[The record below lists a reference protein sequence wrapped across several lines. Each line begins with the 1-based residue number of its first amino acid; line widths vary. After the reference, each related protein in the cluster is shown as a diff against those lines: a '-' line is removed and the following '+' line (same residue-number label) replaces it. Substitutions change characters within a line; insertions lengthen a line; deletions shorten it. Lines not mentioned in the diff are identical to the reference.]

1 MDLNV
6 VSKHRAPIYGLAIL
20 WVVVFHAS
28 AINDVDFSF
37 GNQSLWL
44 LKLVLD
50 TGNVGVDIFLFLSGI
65 SLYFSFTKNDDVND
79 FYRKRF
85 LRIVPAVWILFGW
98 FWAYRYLIESFALA
112 KFVPRMMLIDFF
124 LMTNDASIWYVS
136 LILALYAAY
145 PMIYRVLFPTPG
157 RKGSPLSAQGSLAV
171 PDPLPAP
178 SVPSAKGQGVG
189 SWSGLRCLALL
200 AFVYVAVF
208 MFDARNHEYY
218 DTIEIALTRIPV
230 FIIGCYFGKLVYEK
244 KRVPK
249 VCIGVVIACVVLFFA
264 VMHFDAL
271 HGPVRRF
278 FYGIGGISIAYLIAL
293 CCEAFDKLTKCPG
306 AKRPLYRFLAWTGT
320 FTLELYVAHIMLN
333 QAFRKFFSWYGNED
347 LAAYAIMAVCAF
359 FLAFG
364 VSKLV
369 TMLKRE

>member
-145 PMIYRVLFPTPG
+145 PMIYRVLFPAHARRAAG
-157 RKGSPLSAQGSLAV
+157 DAGASGSAQG
-171 PDPLPAP
+171 
-178 SVPSAKGQGVG
+178 AKAR
-189 SWSGLRCLALL
+189 SGLRCLALL

-293 CCEAFDKLTKCPG
+293 CCETFDKLTKCPG

-333 QAFRKFFSWYGNED
+333 QAFRKFFPWYGNED
-347 LAAYAIMAVCAF
+347 LAAYALMAVFAF